1 MIDPFQ
7 TIVLVASLVLAA
19 VALGYVALDRAPDA
33 LLVGGCALLELA
45 LVVQAVIGI
54 GQVVRGGRDID
65 EVTFVGY
72 LLGAL
77 LVLPAGVAWSLAE
90 RGRGATAVL
99 VLAALTVGFLV
110 LRLEQIHRA

>member
-7 TIVLVASLVLAA
+7 TILLVASLVLAA
-19 VALGYVALDRAPDA
+19 VALGYVVFDRTPDI
-33 LLVGGCALLELA
+33 LLVGGCALLELG
-45 LVVQAVIGI
+45 LVAQATIGI
-54 GQVVRGGRDID
+54 VQVVRGVPGLDA
-65 EVTFVGY
+65 VTFVGY

-90 RGRGATAVL
+90 RGRPATAVL